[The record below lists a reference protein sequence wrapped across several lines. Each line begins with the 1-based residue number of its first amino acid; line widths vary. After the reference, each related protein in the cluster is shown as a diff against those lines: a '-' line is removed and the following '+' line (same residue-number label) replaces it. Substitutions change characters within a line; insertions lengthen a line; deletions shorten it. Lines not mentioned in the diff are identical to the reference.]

1 MGRYDENALI
11 QNRFL
16 ETPDPIAHRERGQS
30 TFTVEVT
37 EETRLTDLAAQ
48 YLGDA
53 RLWWVIADLNGIG
66 YFFDAGSLGTLIIP
80 VEV

>member
-1 MGRYDENALI
+1 MGRYDDLGTVQGTFI
-11 QNRFL
+11 
-16 ETPDPIAHRERGQS
+16 ETQDVIDHGVRATT

-37 EETRLTDLAAQ
+37 EETRLTDLAAE

-66 YFFDAGSLGTLIIP
+66 YFFDAWENGTLIIP

>member
-1 MGRYDENALI
+1 MGRYDDNSVI
-11 QNRFL
+11 QGLFL
-16 ETPDPIAHRERGQS
+16 ETPDIIDHSTTGA
-30 TFTVEVT
+30 TFTVGVT

-66 YFFDAGSLGTLIIP
+66 YAFNAGIYGTLVIP